1 MPKYLNTEMPKFGKH
16 PNTKIPKFLKSRE
29 EREVKQMEEP
39 VYDLRWID
47 EFVRKIK
54 PYVYVRELDRLLILI
69 PNQAYRLNDSGVKIL
84 RYLLHGH
91 SVDEL
96 LGQLGSDA
104 ARRRDMHYFFCD
116 LRAIVSGCLREQDER
131 EAIDYYEFNGEF
143 NEYPVLSEIAVT
155 YRCNLQCDFCYVG
168 ERAYG
173 ELGTGDMKRILMRI
187 FHEAQVPS
195 VSFTGGEPLLRED
208 IVELVAHATHIGMW
222 TNLITNGTLLEEDL
236 VQALKAAGLS
246 SAQVSIEG
254 PDPQT
259 HDQIT
264 GVQGSFHAATKGIE
278 LLQSANIPVH
288 TNTTV
293 SRNNIDA
300 LHGIMSLAKMLG
312 LNRLSMNLLIPCGA
326 ARDKRQ
332 IWVSYSEVGAR
343 VLGLKRMA
351 AELGIKFLWY
361 SPMPMCKFNPIA
373 HGLGNK
379 SCAAITGLLSVDP
392 LGNIIPCSS
401 WRKPVGSLLKN
412 RFGDIWRSKTM
423 DFYKK
428 VQYAP
433 DECRGCGQLDKCKG
447 ACPLYWLACGK
458 KEINERA

>member
-1 MPKYLNTEMPKFGKH
+1 MPELGKYLNTR
-16 PNTKIPKFLKSRE
+16 IPRFLKRKVE
-29 EREVKQMEEP
+29 KEVDEQEEP
-39 VYDLRWID
+39 VYDLAWID

-69 PNQAYRLNDSGVKIL
+69 PNQAYRLNESGVRIL
-84 RYLLHGH
+84 GYLLRGY
-91 SVDEL
+91 SIDDL
-96 LGQLGSDA
+96 LRQTGSDA
-104 ARRRDMHYFFCD
+104 IKRRDMHYFFCD
-116 LRAIVSGCLREQDER
+116 LRAVVSGCLREQEDR
-131 EAIDYYEFNGEF
+131 EAIDYYEFDGEF

-187 FHEAQVPS
+187 FREAQVPS

-222 TNLITNGTLLEEDL
+222 ANLITNGTLLNEDV
-236 VQALKAAGLS
+236 VQALKTGGLS

-259 HDQIT
+259 HDRIT
-264 GVQGSFHAATKGIE
+264 GVQGSFNSTIKGIE
-278 LLQSANIPVH
+278 LLQNANIPVH

-293 SRNNIDA
+293 SRNNIDT
-300 LHGIMSLAKMLG
+300 LYGIMRLARMLG

-326 ARDKRQ
+326 ARDKRE

-343 VLGLKRMA
+343 VLDLKRKA

-361 SPMPMCKFNPIA
+361 SPLPMCKFNPIA

-401 WRKPVGSLLKN
+401 WRKPVGSLLEN
-412 RFGDIWRSKTM
+412 RFGDIWRSEAM

-428 VQYAP
+428 VRYAP
-433 DECRGCGQLDKCKG
+433 DECKGCVQFDKCKG